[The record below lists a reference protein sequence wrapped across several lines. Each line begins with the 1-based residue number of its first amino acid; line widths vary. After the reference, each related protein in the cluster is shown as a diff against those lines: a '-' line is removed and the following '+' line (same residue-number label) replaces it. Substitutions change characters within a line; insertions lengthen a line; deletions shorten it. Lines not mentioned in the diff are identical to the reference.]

1 MIQPKRL
8 ELSLTFKD
16 VVGLRTMLL
25 EVQKSYVNGV
35 SQDRMIMY
43 DDILDFKITEPLD
56 ESKMRFEEINGK
68 KCIVIKSKL

>member
-35 SQDRMIMY
+35 SQDRMIM
-43 DDILDFKITEPLD
+43 
-56 ESKMRFEEINGK
+56 
-68 KCIVIKSKL
+68 